1 MSNQFYNVYEFDA
14 EMMNFADELLRQY
27 PNINDIRSTHRTGT
41 APRQPARE
49 AARNVD
55 RLDQSIY
62 AVMSEYNHNIHEYNV
77 NMRLFLDIMM
87 NNSRSTMRDRV
98 PTASPQMN
106 YAQHIP
112 QHIPQQIPQR
122 EFTRPAQ
129 RFRYTPSTLL
139 SYVLSPNRNR
149 VFEDVIVRPSEQQIT
164 NATQIIDYSSENEY
178 NNMNCPITL
187 DEFTEG
193 EQICRIRHCGHIFKE
208 QALRNW
214 FQRNVRCP
222 VCRYDIRNYI
232 PRSSTDNS
240 NNAVDTSDSE
250 SDSDET
256 LEPVNQ
262 RPTDISSNNIPPA
275 NTSYNQFTN
284 TLSNNLM
291 NIITD
296 YVNNHLEP
304 SIFDASYNTTHTFEL
319 PIMYYSDNSGY
330 YFTPDSNV

>member
-27 PNINDIRSTHRTGT
+27 PNINDIRSTHRAGT
-41 APRQPARE
+41 APRQHNQVPS
-49 AARNVD
+49 RNVERSD
-55 RLDQSIY
+55 HSIY
-62 AVMSEYNHNIHEYNV
+62 AAMSEYNNNIHEYNV

-87 NNSRSTMRDRV
+87 NNSRSTMRDRAPGV
-98 PTASPQMN
+98 SPQMN

-129 RFRYTPSTLL
+129 RYRYTPSTLL
-139 SYVLSPNRNR
+139 SYVLSPNRHR
-149 VFEDVIVRPSEQQIT
+149 VFEDVIVSPSEQQIT

-178 NNMNCPITL
+178 NNINCPITL

-232 PRSSTDNS
+232 PRSSTDSS
-240 NNAVDTSDSE
+240 NNVVDDSDSE
-250 SDSDET
+250 SEET
-256 LEPVNQ
+256 LESVNQ
-262 RPTDISSNNIPPA
+262 RTTDISSNRISTT
-275 NTSYNQFTN
+275 NTGHNQFTN
-284 TLSNNLM
+284 TLSNNLI

-304 SIFDASYNTTHTFEL
+304 SIFDASYNVTHTFEL

-330 YFTPDSNV
+330 YFTSDSNV

>member
-1 MSNQFYNVYEFDA
+1 MSNQFYNVYEFDT
-14 EMMNFADELLRQY
+14 EMMNFADELLRHY
-27 PNINDIRSTHRTGT
+27 PNINDIRSNRRGGPT
-41 APRQPARE
+41 PRQPTRE
-49 AARNVD
+49 PARNID
-55 RLDQSIY
+55 RTDHSIY
-62 AVMSEYNHNIHEYNV
+62 AVMSEYNNNIHEYNV

-87 NNSRSTMRDRV
+87 NNSRSNMRDRV
-98 PTASPQMN
+98 PSVSPQMN

-129 RFRYTPSTLL
+129 RYRYTPSTLL
-139 SYVLSPNRNR
+139 SYVLSPNRHR

-232 PRSSTDNS
+232 PTNTTDSS
-240 NNAVDTSDSE
+240 NNVVD
-250 SDSDET
+250 DSDTESEDT
-256 LEPVNQ
+256 LESVNQ
-262 RPTDISSNNIPPA
+262 ETTDISSNNIPAA

-284 TLSNNLM
+284 ALSNNLM
-291 NIITD
+291 SIITD
-296 YVNNHLEP
+296 YVNNHIEP
-304 SIFDASYNTTHTFEL
+304 SIFDASYNVTHTFEL

-330 YFTPDSNV
+330 YFNSESNV

>member
-1 MSNQFYNVYEFDA
+1 MSNQFYNVYEFDT

-27 PNINDIRSTHRTGT
+27 PNINDIRSNHRGGP
-41 APRQPARE
+41 APRQPTRE
-49 AARNVD
+49 PARNID
-55 RLDQSIY
+55 HTDQSIY
-62 AVMSEYNHNIHEYNV
+62 TVMSEYNNNIHEYNV
-77 NMRLFLDIMM
+77 NMRLFLDIML
-87 NNSRSTMRDRV
+87 NNSRANMRDRV
-98 PTASPQMN
+98 PSVSPQMN

-129 RFRYTPSTLL
+129 RYRYTPSTLL
-139 SYVLSPNRNR
+139 SYVLSPNRHR
-149 VFEDVIVRPSEQQIT
+149 VFEDVIVRPTEQQIT

-232 PRSSTDNS
+232 PRSSSDTS
-240 NNAVDTSDSE
+240 NNVVD
-250 SDSDET
+250 DSDTESEDT
-256 LEPVNQ
+256 LESVNQ
-262 RPTDISSNNIPPA
+262 RTTDISSNNIPAA
-275 NTSYNQFTN
+275 NTNYNQFTN
-284 TLSNNLM
+284 ALSNNLM
-291 NIITD
+291 SIIRD
-296 YVNNHLEP
+296 YVNNHIEP
-304 SIFDASYNTTHTFEL
+304 SIFDASYNVTHTFEL

-330 YFTPDSNV
+330 YFNSESNV

>member
-1 MSNQFYNVYEFDA
+1 MSNQFYNVYEFDT

-27 PNINDIRSTHRTGT
+27 PNINNIHSNHRSGT
-41 APRQPARE
+41 APRHDTQPPT
-49 AARNVD
+49 RNME
-55 RLDQSIY
+55 RSEQSIY
-62 AVMSEYNHNIHEYNV
+62 AVMSEYNNNIHEYNV

-129 RFRYTPSTLL
+129 RYRYTPSTLL
-139 SYVLSPNRNR
+139 SYVLSPNRHR
-149 VFEDVIVRPSEQQIT
+149 VFEDVIVRPSEQQIA
-164 NATQIIDYSSENEY
+164 NATQMIDYSSENEY

-232 PRSSTDNS
+232 PSNSTDSS
-240 NNAVDTSDSE
+240 NNVVD
-250 SDSDET
+250 DSDTESEDT
-256 LEPVNQ
+256 LESVNQ
-262 RPTDISSNNIPPA
+262 RTTDISTNNMPTT
-275 NTSYNQFTN
+275 NTGHNQFTN
-284 TLSNNLM
+284 TLSSNLM
-291 NIITD
+291 SIITD
-296 YVNNHLEP
+296 YVNNHIEP
-304 SIFDASYNTTHTFEL
+304 SLFDASYNFTQTFEL

-330 YFTPDSNV
+330 YFTSDSNSNV